1 MKKKLIL
8 RGLLGLPVGISI
20 GFIITI
26 IISVFIGNGKF
37 YAVTPELAAAM
48 GNELNAVILQTV
60 LCGIMGIGFAMAS
73 VIWEID
79 SWSLAKQSA
88 IYFVIISAVML
99 PIAYAANWMKHSAAG
114 VISYIGIFAAI
125 FVIVWL
131 TQYFSWKVKI
141 KKINARVEK
150 NNFGK

>member
-8 RGLLGLPVGISI
+8 RGLLGMPIGISI
-20 GFIITI
+20 GLIITI
-26 IISVFIGNGKF
+26 IISAFAGNGEF
-37 YAVTPELAAAM
+37 YIVTPELTATM

-88 IYFVIISAVML
+88 VHFVIISAVML
-99 PIAYAANWMKHSAAG
+99 PIAYAANWMEHSAAG
-114 VISYIGIFAAI
+114 VISYFIIFIAI
-125 FVIVWL
+125 FVVSWL
-131 TQYFSWKVKI
+131 TQYFSLKVKI
-141 KKINARVEK
+141 KKINTSVEK
-150 NNFGK
+150 NNFEK

>member
-1 MKKKLIL
+1 MKKKLIM
-8 RGLLGLPVGISI
+8 RGLLGMPVGISI

-26 IISVFIGNGKF
+26 IISAFVGDGEF
-37 YAVTPELAAAM
+37 YAVTAELMASM

-79 SWSLAKQSA
+79 SWNLAKQSA
-88 IYFVIISAVML
+88 VYFVIISAVML
-99 PIAYAANWMKHSAAG
+99 PIAYVANWMKHSAAG

-125 FVIVWL
+125 FVTVWL

-150 NNFGK
+150 NNLGK